1 MMHDCSGY
9 YSLLVYNYFVESFSC
24 VNIYDYFFILW
35 SSGPANS
42 SVPTSVL
49 FTNLPSSCPEASCSG
64 YSAGLGVVSV
74 LLMVSLIGNIVLVIG
89 CVLMRQ
95 RHSFDQRK

>member
-9 YSLLVYNYFVESFSC
+9 YSLLVYNYFVESFSY
-24 VNIYDYFFILW
+24 VNVYYFVR

-42 SVPTSVL
+42 SVPPSVL

-74 LLMVSLIGNIVLVIG
+74 LLIVSLTGNIVFVIG
-89 CVLMRQ
+89 CVLMRR
-95 RHSFDQRK
+95 RHSFDSKK